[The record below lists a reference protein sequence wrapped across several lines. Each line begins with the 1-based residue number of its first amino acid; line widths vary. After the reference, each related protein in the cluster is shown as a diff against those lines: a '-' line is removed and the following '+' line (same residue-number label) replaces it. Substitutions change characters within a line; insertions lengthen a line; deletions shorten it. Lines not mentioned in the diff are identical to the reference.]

1 MEFGK
6 VFGSIDAHV
15 AGEAY
20 RLVTQSPIRLKLAGI
35 QEQAQELKEGFSDEK
50 NLLLNEPR
58 GHRGMHGLIAVGSTE
73 ADMGLLLFTHKQVS
87 AFKYEG
93 VLAGLGVLLE
103 MGELPRKKKGRYSVE
118 TTEGIV
124 DVQARWKGDE
134 VVELTLQNPSA
145 SVFPAPDFATVQI
158 GNKRNYLIY
167 SLPASITDIG
177 LEHLPAIQEWGMA
190 KVTELHRSGVEF
202 SGVVLVGEE
211 GGTEG
216 EVKSVTFEKDG
227 YILRSPGM
235 DTTFSLLA
243 LQKSRGGG
251 GTIVNQSIF
260 GSMLRATDSGEEG
273 VGIICTEPFV
283 TGVHQFVLDR
293 EDPLPHGFLL
303 A

>member
-1 MEFGK
+1 M
-6 VFGSIDAHV
+6 
-15 AGEAY
+15 
-20 RLVTQSPIRLKLAGI
+20 
-35 QEQAQELKEGFSDEK
+35 
-50 NLLLNEPR
+50 
-58 GHRGMHGLIAVGSTE
+58 
-73 ADMGLLLFTHKQVS
+73 
-87 AFKYEG
+87 
-93 VLAGLGVLLE
+93 AGLGALLE
-103 MGELPRKKKGRYSVE
+103 MGELPRKKRGRYSVE
-118 TTEGIV
+118 TVEGIV
-124 DVQARWKGDE
+124 DVQAGWKGDE

-145 SVFPAPDFATVQI
+145 SVFSAPDFATVQI

-167 SLPASITDIG
+167 SLPASMPDIE
-177 LEHLPAIQEWGMA
+177 LEHLPAIQEWGTA
-190 KVTELHRSGVEF
+190 KVSELHRSGVQF

-235 DTTFSLLA
+235 DTTFSLLS

-283 TGVHQFVLDR
+283 TGVHQFVFDR